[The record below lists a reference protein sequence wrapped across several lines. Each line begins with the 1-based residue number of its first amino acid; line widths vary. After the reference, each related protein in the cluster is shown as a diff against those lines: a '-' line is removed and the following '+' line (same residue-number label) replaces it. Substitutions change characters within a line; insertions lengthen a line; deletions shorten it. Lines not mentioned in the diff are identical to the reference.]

1 MCRQFTHR
9 ADASGLGTSR
19 QPDKVMSSIIRV
31 RNADILSPPFGMVIG
46 RNRPDPTK
54 KALPVVPDPGRI
66 DDPSP
71 SLPGC
76 RFNVMG
82 LYIGANYIS
91 DVGSRVRHTM
101 DAAHLGSELLSTRK
115 SHGRA
120 AKKSRALALGRA
132 RRRGSADGCLFS
144 QRSD

>member
-1 MCRQFTHR
+1 M
-9 ADASGLGTSR
+9 
-19 QPDKVMSSIIRV
+19 RV

-82 LYIGANYIS
+82 LYNGANYIS
-91 DVGSRVRHTM
+91 DAGSRIHHTM
-101 DAAHLGSELLSTRK
+101 HSGYLGSELLSARQ

-120 AKKSRALALGRA
+120 AKKVSRARSRPRSASWVGGWLLIQPALG
-132 RRRGSADGCLFS
+132 LN
-144 QRSD
+144 